1 MCWSIFRKIF
11 DFNITI
17 GQGNTV
23 ELIIFELNHHG
34 AEIMLHEQIFN
45 QCRNNICSSSPVSD
59 HQIFVIT
66 LQKCQILSV
75 YKKLSSL
82 KGFGC
87 RSIKTDDI
95 ENHSMW
101 WHNVGLCWLSDME
114 KFDDEW
120 WSTWTKLIF
129 SSRSIILVMTWA
141 SDQSNDLTIEWQ
153 NSKICWVTPMQH

>member
-1 MCWSIFRKIF
+1 MCWNIFRKIF
-11 DFNITI
+11 DFNITM
-17 GQGNTV
+17 GQRNTV

-34 AEIMLHEQIFN
+34 AEIMLQEQIFN
-45 QCRNNICSSSPVSD
+45 QCRNNICSSSPVTD

-114 KFDDEW
+114 KFDDDQPEQNW
-120 WSTWTKLIF
+120 F
-129 SSRSIILVMTWA
+129 SPAEALSLWWA
-141 SDQSNDLTIEWQ
+141 SDLSNDLTIGWQ
-153 NSKICWVTPMQH
+153 NSKIC